1 MPLLLKFWY
10 LWVVFGLPLY
20 VGRRMVRALNLPEKS
35 STWRAGKTLF
45 FLGILVWCPYVLFAR
60 LLGMRVPIVAVLAL
74 HFACLY
80 GGLAIQKFADR
91 PQLG

>member
-1 MPLLLKFWY
+1 MPILLKLWY
-10 LWVVFGLPLY
+10 WWIVLGLPLW
-20 VGRRMVRALNLPEKS
+20 VGRRMAHALSQPEKS

-45 FLGILVWCPYVLFAR
+45 FLGILVWCPYVLFAH

-91 PQLG
+91 SQLG